1 MNRLHDGARQTMAW
15 LHGWTGLLLGHVL
28 YLMAFAGTLSM
39 FKPEISR
46 WMRPE
51 NTAQVDSVRAIT
63 AATDWLSHNAADAPA
78 WYLTAPDAR
87 TNTIDAY
94 FTQGGKIVLRAL
106 DPTTGAPVLRE
117 TLGGEFFYRLHFE
130 LELPYPWGR
139 TLASLAA
146 ATMLIALISG
156 IVAHRRFF
164 RDFFTFRADKGQR
177 SWLDA
182 HNVLG
187 VFALPFHLMIT
198 LTGILTLLSLSMP
211 WPGVSGYGA
220 DMPAMFHELAPGGVD
235 RPAAGRHAR
244 LGAVADM
251 MRDAQVRCGGAVGRV
266 TILNPGDAAAVA
278 SFTCADAAQIAT
290 NAGVAS
296 YDAVSGRLLNA
307 WIEHR
312 PAITAYS
319 WLYGLHVARFAPL
332 PLRWLYF
339 FGGAMLTL
347 AIATGLILWTVK
359 RRDRLPDHANRLLAR
374 VNAGVIVGVPAGALA
389 LLWANRLLPLGS
401 GGRAGA
407 EVTAALATAGVVLV
421 VTSALPERLRWPLPF
436 AGLAAGLIVL
446 PFLGGWIGDGDA
458 VLVAGNLLLLAAGAL
473 CAWLAWRS
481 ARC

>member
-39 FKPEISR
+39 FRPEIGR

-51 NTAQVDSVRAIT
+51 NTTDVDPVQAIV
-63 AATDWLSHNAADAPA
+63 AATRWLSRNAANAPG

-87 TNTIDAY
+87 ANTIDAY
-94 FTQGGKIVLRAL
+94 FTQGGRIAYHAL
-106 DPTTGAPVLRE
+106 DPRTGAPVARG

-130 LELPYPWGR
+130 LQLPYPWGR
-139 TLASLAA
+139 LLASLAA

-164 RDFFTFRADKGQR
+164 RDFFTFRVGKGQR
-177 SWLDA
+177 SWLDG

-198 LTGILTLLSLSMP
+198 LTGVLTLMSLSMP
-211 WPGVSGYGA
+211 WPGIAGYGA
-220 DMPAMFHELAPGGVD
+220 DTPAMFRELAPGGVD
-235 RPAAGRHAR
+235 RPAAGRKAP
-244 LGAVADM
+244 LGPIADM
-251 MRDAQVRCGGAVGRV
+251 MRGAQDRCGGAVGRV
-266 TILNPGDAAAVA
+266 TIINPGDAAAIA

-290 NAGVAS
+290 NAGTVS

-332 PLRWLYF
+332 SLRWLYF

-347 AIATGLILWTVK
+347 AIASGLILWTVK
-359 RRDRLPDHANRLLAR
+359 RRDRLPDRANRLLAR
-374 VNAGVIVGVPAGALA
+374 FNAGVIVAVPTGALA
-389 LLWANRLLPLGS
+389 LLWTNRVLPLAGD
-401 GGRAGA
+401 GRAAA
-407 EVTAALATAGVVLV
+407 EVTAALVTAGIALAVV
-421 VTSALPERLRWPLPF
+421 AILPGRLRWPLPF
-436 AGLAAGLIVL
+436 AVLAAGLIVL
-446 PFLGGWIGDGDA
+446 PFVGGWIGATDA
-458 VLVAGNLLLLAAGAL
+458 VLIAGNLMLLAAGAL
-473 CAWLAWRS
+473 CGWLAWRS